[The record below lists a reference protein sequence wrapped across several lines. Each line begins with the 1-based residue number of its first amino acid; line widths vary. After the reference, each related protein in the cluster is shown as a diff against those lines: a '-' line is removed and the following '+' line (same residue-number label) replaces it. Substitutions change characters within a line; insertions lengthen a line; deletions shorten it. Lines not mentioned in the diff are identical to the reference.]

1 MESGLL
7 RVLLGL
13 RTTARVLFSSFRY
26 FNTTT
31 FFCNQDLRDSFHD
44 FSVSMSFLFF
54 TVLGQNVFDRCTV
67 KMLPNVPLFAHGLR
81 FGAICT
87 ARAMSGKCSGSMVI
101 RKILKHGF
109 MERRTKG
116 GMTNMMKM
124 PKHDFGKRKICLPHS
139 HDISRSTFLMLVG
152 VTS

>member
-31 FFCNQDLRDSFHD
+31 FFCNQDLRDSIHD
-44 FSVSMSFLFF
+44 FSVSMSILFF
-54 TVLGQNVFDRCTV
+54 RSTILAQIVFDRCTV

-109 MERRTKG
+109 MERRTKC

-124 PKHDFGKRKICLPHS
+124 PKHDFGKSKYSYPI
-139 HDISRSTFLMLVG
+139 LMTYLG
-152 VTS
+152 LHF